1 MLHWATG
8 MLIKIPWPPGLQSAI
23 WALGLPCPAAG
34 LGSLR
39 NCCDPPPPRLPSE
52 VTAGGREA
60 RRRAREELPRRLPV
74 LDCRRVGPLGKVEMG
89 PILTTKK

>member
-8 MLIKIPWPPGLQSAI
+8 MPIKIPWPTGPQSAI

-39 NCCDPPPPRLPSE
+39 NSYALRLASE
-52 VTAGGREA
+52 VTAASLWRGGA
-60 RRRAREELPRRLPV
+60 GEEMLPHAFQ
-74 LDCRRVGPLGKVEMG
+74 
-89 PILTTKK
+89 